1 MYNSPCIQWEMV
13 TMLCFSMRVVFC
25 DQMYFY
31 LIQIIRSLKLRLK
44 ATISVRLTKV
54 IKIPTKNGGK
64 GKEMIIA
71 KKCKL
76 EFGVSFKSC
85 WKTQNKLKVDGFF
98 MWNLSSAA
106 KEAKWYVPFVILE
119 PFPNTFSMK
128 IENCYRCIYA
138 WNCNAIASMW
148 VNIVMGKCTVTES
161 IKFKDQKSWH
171 KTNRWIAEMHDVNA
185 KEWKK
190 NIS

>member
-1 MYNSPCIQWEMV
+1 MV

-85 WKTQNKLKVDGFF
+85 
-98 MWNLSSAA
+98 
-106 KEAKWYVPFVILE
+106 
-119 PFPNTFSMK
+119 
-128 IENCYRCIYA
+128 
-138 WNCNAIASMW
+138 
-148 VNIVMGKCTVTES
+148 
-161 IKFKDQKSWH
+161 
-171 KTNRWIAEMHDVNA
+171 
-185 KEWKK
+185 
-190 NIS
+190 